1 MFSFLRRE
9 DGLLALASSLEPYT
23 KSISTDAGGG
33 PSNSAQPGS
42 MPDASGTAAPNSYP
56 LDSTG
61 NFASSNAAGTAA
73 AVPPC
78 GPPAL
83 LEAVNLLALCRPDE
97 LERLEGAIGTKKLL
111 NTFRALRAQ
120 QFLRAA
126 REKLEAKAAKAA
138 EAEAAQQPVKKIL
151 PKEAG
156 EAFLQRLAE
165 DAEKRARNRYA
176 KNDF

>member
-126 REKLEAKAAKAA
+126 REKLEGCESSRGGGGTAASEENFTQGGWRSISAKA
-138 EAEAAQQPVKKIL
+138 
-151 PKEAG
+151 
-156 EAFLQRLAE
+156 R
-165 DAEKRARNRYA
+165 RRR
-176 KNDF
+176 